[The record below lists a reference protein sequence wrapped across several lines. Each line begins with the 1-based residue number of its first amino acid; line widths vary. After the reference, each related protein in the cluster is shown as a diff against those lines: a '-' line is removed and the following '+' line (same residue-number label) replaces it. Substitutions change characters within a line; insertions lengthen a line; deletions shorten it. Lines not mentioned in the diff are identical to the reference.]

1 MTHDEIKQF
10 IAEQTECGVSLSHI
24 QDMLNEKGAKLTF
37 MELRLIA
44 SEIESGLWKKQEE
57 VQEPKQEDAPP
68 AAAQEEGAAEERVPA
83 EDSVP
88 EEGGEPIA
96 DDAGKGVADAEAK
109 PRGKT
114 TVTISPIQRPG
125 CVASGSVTFGSG
137 VTGTWA
143 LDQLGRLM
151 FEDISGRPDKQD
163 VAEFQMELQKAF
175 GG

>member
-1 MTHDEIKQF
+1 MTHDEIKSY
-10 IAEQTECGVSLSHI
+10 IAEQTKAGLSLSHI
-24 QDMLNEKGAKLTF
+24 QDKLNEMGERLTF

-44 SEIESGLWKKQEE
+44 SEIETELWKSQEAAK
-57 VQEPKQEDAPP
+57 EPKQDKAKTQDAPP
-68 AAAQEEGAAEERVPA
+68 EEPPAESKDDGLPAEAEEETAADAAAAP
-83 EDSVP
+83 D
-88 EEGGEPIA
+88 GEAP
-96 DDAGKGVADAEAK
+96 AK

-125 CVASGSVTFGSG
+125 CVASGTVEFGSG

-151 FEDISGRPDKQD
+151 FEDVSGRPDKQD

-175 GG
+175 GA

>member
-10 IAEQTECGVSLSHI
+10 IAEQTECGVSLSRI

-57 VQEPKQEDAPP
+57 AQAPKPEEAPP
-68 AAAQEEGAAEERVPA
+68 AAAPEEDANEERDPAEESFP
-83 EDSVP
+83 ED
-88 EEGGEPIA
+88 GGQPVA
-96 DDAGKGVADAEAK
+96 DDSEESAADAEAK

-163 VAEFQMELQKAF
+163 VAEFQLELQKAF